1 MPSNRKNF
9 FLAIVSVLV
18 IAASGVWIY
27 YREFK
32 APRHNVALHRW
43 VGEVMATH
51 HEAELATQLDA
62 FRRALQKLG
71 PIEIKED
78 ELDPKDQPKYGV
90 GSGLSGRRFV
100 RLANKNKTADAIVS
114 FVGAPKLA
122 DEDIAQLTR
131 VPKFLAECRSADHL
145 PKLFEKNLVAV
156 AVVNR
161 FQYPAP
167 GPPNPRTPQ
176 EWFDKR
182 YQIVRAK
189 DVADLPKPE

>member
-1 MPSNRKNF
+1 MPANRKNS

-32 APRHNVALHRW
+32 APRHNVALHQR
-43 VGEVMATH
+43 VGEVMAQETARVIGNKGRIVLVTIPTH
-51 HEAELATQLDA
+51 HEAELATQLGA

-100 RLANKNKTADAIVS
+100 RLVNKNKTADAIVS

-122 DEDIAQLTR
+122 DEDIAQLT
-131 VPKFLAECRSADHL
+131 L
-145 PKLFEKNLVAV
+145 
-156 AVVNR
+156 
-161 FQYPAP
+161 
-167 GPPNPRTPQ
+167 
-176 EWFDKR
+176 
-182 YQIVRAK
+182 
-189 DVADLPKPE
+189 